1 MEAKHLDANVQSP
14 DGIAFAPDDTLYVA
28 DTGNH
33 VIRAVDLAA
42 GRTRRVA
49 GDGREGKTQ
58 SLAKPESL
66 LRTPD
71 GALWF
76 IAGLHR
82 SSKVYRLEP
91 GTGQLDV
98 AYDPRRQALNG
109 VAMKGAATWQTWPQM
124 NKGVSTLLTTRIC
137 ACFVWMR
144 GMARLPIHARLRQ
157 LCWPAMAHWAFC
169 KLTAHP
175 QTARSDISPA
185 WRWARKAKSMCTR
198 PLLRGT
204 WPGLTPV
211 RAAL

>member
-14 DGIAFAPDDTLYVA
+14 DSIAFAPDDTLYVA

-49 GDGREGKTQ
+49 GDGREGNAQ

-76 IAGLHR
+76 IAGLQR
-82 SSKVYRLEP
+82 SSKVSRLEL

-98 AYDPRRQALNG
+98 AYDPRRQALNR
-109 VAMKGAATWQTWPQM
+109 VAMKG
-124 NKGVSTLLTTRIC
+124 
-137 ACFVWMR
+137 
-144 GMARLPIHARLRQ
+144 RLHG
-157 LCWPAMAHWAFC
+157 
-169 KLTAHP
+169 
-175 QTARSDISPA
+175 
-185 WRWARKAKSMCTR
+185 R
-198 PLLRGT
+198 PGR
-204 WPGLTPV
+204 
-211 RAAL
+211 R